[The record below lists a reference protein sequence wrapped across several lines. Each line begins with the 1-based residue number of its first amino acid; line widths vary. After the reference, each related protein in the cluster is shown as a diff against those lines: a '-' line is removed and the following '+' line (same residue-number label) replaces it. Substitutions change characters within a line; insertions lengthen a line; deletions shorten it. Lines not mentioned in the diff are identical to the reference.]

1 MPPKKK
7 KPQPGSR
14 RRRGNTASPP
24 EPGGGGS
31 LRERLGIGVQPRQ
44 LQHASEVA
52 ARLSPRAARAELA
65 EMEAMLSR
73 HGYPSRYA
81 ANLRSDGMGPLEL
94 EHRLRTPP
102 GNEGSLVYT
111 HDIPH
116 PSRVRRQLPGE
127 SLRVDPIEPDNAG
140 GAGSAWNQRRF
151 GRTPVQHR
159 EQFNELIDAF
169 RRSRGETEK
178 ANARLIMA
186 ALKAFPVM
194 HDQIPYTVL
203 DRAIELTGAGKPSC
217 PMCAMLEPGEH
228 CELCAAEDK

>member
-102 GNEGSLVYT
+102 GNEASLVYT
-111 HDIPH
+111 H
-116 PSRVRRQLPGE
+116 E
-127 SLRVDPIEPDNAG
+127 
-140 GAGSAWNQRRF
+140 RF
-151 GRTPVQHR
+151 QKSPAFETY
-159 EQFNELIDAF
+159 EDAF
-169 RRSRGETEK
+169 SYEFPEPVGAYPKPR
-178 ANARLIMA
+178 AR
-186 ALKAFPVM
+186 K
-194 HDQIPYTVL
+194 
-203 DRAIELTGAGKPSC
+203 RK
-217 PMCAMLEPGEH
+217 
-228 CELCAAEDK
+228 